1 MKIKDL
7 HLVAF
12 YVQKPRAGVQTQI
25 AGWMK
30 NPDNFQYDERVEFTK
45 GLSNKDQQYAG
56 VILNLSKKTVVQN
69 RYNKEQK
76 DFDSLFKYF
85 LEAYPQYVIQT
96 MAQLDM
102 AYLEQFIPKEEEA
115 VAKELQDLHGMSED
129 EAKAMIAEVKET
141 EPKKKSK
148 KSKTDEETKAE

>member
-12 YVQKPRAGVQTQI
+12 YVQKPKRGVQTQI

-30 NPDNFQYDERVEFTK
+30 DSNNFQYDERVEFTR

-56 VILNLSKKTVVQN
+56 VVLNMAKKTVVQN
-69 RYNKEQK
+69 RYNRDQK

-85 LEAYPQYVIQT
+85 LEAYPKEVAT
-96 MAQLDM
+96 VMAELDLE
-102 AYLEQFIPKEEEA
+102 YLEQFIPKEDKVEEA
-115 VAKELQDLHGMSED
+115 P
-129 EAKAMIAEVKET
+129 AE
-141 EPKKKSK
+141 
-148 KSKTDEETKAE
+148 